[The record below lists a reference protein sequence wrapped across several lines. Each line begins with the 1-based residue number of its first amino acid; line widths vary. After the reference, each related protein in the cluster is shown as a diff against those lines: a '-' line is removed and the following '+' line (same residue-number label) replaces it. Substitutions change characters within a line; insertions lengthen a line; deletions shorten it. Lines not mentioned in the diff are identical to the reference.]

1 MKKMVLL
8 VLLSV
13 MSVGVAADNAHAIF
27 GGRAW
32 RVTARQ
38 EGYGLFGL
46 RVNKSGRFYN
56 ANQDA
61 IMSGFGGRGKFSDR
75 EYLND
80 GLGAELAPKARKVEW
95 ELNPR
100 WHLDKNANPLRRKT
114 EGRKRNH
121 VPHGYQT
128 RGGQ

>member
-13 MSVGVAADNAHAIF
+13 MSVGVAADSAHAIF

-38 EGYGLFGL
+38 EGFGFFGL
-46 RVNKSGRFYN
+46 RLNKSGRFYN
-56 ANQDA
+56 ANQGA
-61 IMSGFGGRGKFSDR
+61 IKGSFSGRGKFSDATVPANPWGGR

-80 GLGAELAPKARKVEW
+80 GLGAELAPKARRSEW

-100 WHLDKNANPLRRKT
+100 WHTDKNANPLRRKP
-114 EGRKRNH
+114 EGRK
-121 VPHGYQT
+121 
-128 RGGQ
+128 GGQ